1 MKKYVRSSVPSY
13 MDKETLIYNLERM
26 ADEEM
31 EFNEDELYDSIRSS
45 IAYGMVYNGE
55 SFSKSVDGVK
65 NYFTTV
71 VDNIVKEM
79 KMVYGLDDNFTAE

>member
-1 MKKYVRSSVPSY
+1 

>member
-1 MKKYVRSSVPSY
+1 MKKYVKSSVPSY

-31 EFNEDELYDSIRSS
+31 EFNEDELYDSVRSS

-55 SFSKSVDGVK
+55 SFSKAVQGVK
-65 NYFTTV
+65 DYFSVV
-71 VDNIVKEM
+71 VDNVVKEM

>member
-1 MKKYVRSSVPSY
+1 

-31 EFNEDELYDSIRSS
+31 EFNEDELYDSVRSS

-55 SFSKSVDGVK
+55 SFSKAVQGVK
-65 NYFTTV
+65 DYFSVV
-71 VDNIVKEM
+71 VDNVVKEM

>member
-26 ADEEM
+26 ATENM
-31 EFNEDELYDSIRSS
+31 SFNEDQLYDSVRSS

-55 SFSKSVDGVK
+55 SFSKAVQGVK
-65 NYFTTV
+65 DYFSVV
-71 VDNIVKEM
+71 VDNVVKEM

>member
-1 MKKYVRSSVPSY
+1 

-31 EFNEDELYDSIRSS
+31 EFTEDQFESSVRSF
-45 IAYGMVYNGE
+45 IAYGMIYNGE

-65 NYFTTV
+65 DYFTAV